1 VSDRVAIVGIGQTG
15 LRDAADDRLYH
26 EHDYEAARL
35 ALDDAGLDRGDVET
49 VICSGWDAVDGRTI
63 SDMHTAM
70 SAGGYLKDSS
80 HVGEDGIMALAYAY
94 MRIVAG
100 LFDVA
105 LVTAHG
111 HAEASLEAVS
121 NVVFDPLF
129 VRPLGQ
135 SHLVSLALQANTYMH
150 RYGLSEE
157 QAAGVVVKN
166 RENGA
171 GNPRTHLR
179 SSVEARDVLSSAP
192 VCYPLRAL
200 HCPPQSVGGVS
211 MILASEDVARR
222 ITSKP
227 VWVTGIAWA
236 IDSYELGSKEL
247 SRLGSLASAAE
258 KAYGMAGIEKPIDD
272 LDLAEVHD
280 VTAFHELMA
289 IEALGL
295 APEGA
300 AAGLVEEGVTRA
312 GGRLPVNPSGG
323 VLSANPY
330 GASSL
335 LRAAEAAL
343 QLRGEAGQGQ
353 VAGAQRALAHG
364 MSAPSGA
371 AARTDCVVVLE
382 GG

>member
-1 VSDRVAIVGIGQTG
+1 
-15 LRDAADDRLYH
+15 
-26 EHDYEAARL
+26 
-35 ALDDAGLDRGDVET
+35 
-49 VICSGWDAVDGRTI
+49 
-63 SDMHTAM
+63 
-70 SAGGYLKDSS
+70 
-80 HVGEDGIMALAYAY
+80 
-94 MRIVAG
+94 
-100 LFDVA
+100 
-105 LVTAHG
+105 
-111 HAEASLEAVS
+111 
-121 NVVFDPLF
+121 
-129 VRPLGQ
+129 
-135 SHLVSLALQANTYMH
+135 
-150 RYGLSEE
+150 
-157 QAAGVVVKN
+157 
-166 RENGA
+166 
-171 GNPRTHLR
+171 
-179 SSVEARDVLSSAP
+179 
-192 VCYPLRAL
+192 
-200 HCPPQSVGGVS
+200 
-211 MILASEDVARR
+211 VARR
-222 ITSKP
+222 ITRKP

-272 LDLAEVHD
+272 LDLAEVYD

-300 AAGLVEEGVTRA
+300 AAGLVEEGVTRV